1 MKYIGQMYQFNV
13 FYFFSS
19 IMIYI
24 LDIVIEKLKKNNP
37 YSVKLMSHQTW
48 LVPTISMINSGSY
61 SLGHKI
67 SAAQ

>member
-1 MKYIGQMYQFNV
+1 
-13 FYFFSS
+13 
-19 IMIYI
+19 MIYI

-48 LVPTISMINSGSY
+48 LVPTISMINSGFY